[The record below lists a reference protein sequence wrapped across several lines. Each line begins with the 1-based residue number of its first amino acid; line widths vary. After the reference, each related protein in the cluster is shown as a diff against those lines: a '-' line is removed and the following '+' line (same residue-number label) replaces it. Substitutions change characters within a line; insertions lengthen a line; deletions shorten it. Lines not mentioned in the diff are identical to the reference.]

1 VLSWLGLLGACG
13 AAPANPEGPSGEL
26 SASDEPVVFSFPGA
40 GDSEV
45 NSATTRGRVTLLV
58 FVTTYDI
65 ASQIVLRRVAD
76 AIARF
81 TPRANAA
88 AVVLEPPV
96 YVDLLPAYRESLSL
110 PYPVV
115 MADFA
120 TQRGQGQFGGIQR
133 VPTLVVLDREGREV
147 SRRQGSLTQQE
158 IDEAL
163 TRASRRSR

>member
-1 VLSWLGLLGACG
+1 
-13 AAPANPEGPSGEL
+13 
-26 SASDEPVVFSFPGA
+26 
-40 GDSEV
+40 
-45 NSATTRGRVTLLV
+45 V

-120 TQRGQGQFGGIQR
+120 TQQGQGQFGGIQR

-147 SRRQGSLTQQE
+147 SRSQGSLTQQE
-158 IDEAL
+158 IDAAL
-163 TRASRRSR
+163 SRASRRSR